1 MKHSQACIISFLITK
16 GFIKVTPVPNK
27 RSTIDTT
34 LQDLL
39 ICYEMLIAAIAHLY
53 AFSHKS
59 FIDLAMENESPC
71 YSFMRVLD
79 FSDER
84 TDLTDHV
91 HQICKYLLSTAFKL
105 KPNSLQIHRLSLS
118 QILESDCSW
127 VIGTDEPTHR
137 QTIATTRC

>member
-1 MKHSQACIISFLITK
+1 M
-16 GFIKVTPVPNK
+16 
-27 RSTIDTT
+27 
-34 LQDLL
+34 L

-59 FIDLAMENESPC
+59 FIDLAMETESPC

-91 HQICKYLLSTAFKL
+91 HQICTTFF
-105 KPNSLQIHRLSLS
+105 
-118 QILESDCSW
+118 
-127 VIGTDEPTHR
+127 
-137 QTIATTRC
+137 IALIP

>member
-1 MKHSQACIISFLITK
+1 MNQKLILISFYRRSQACIISFLINK
-16 GFIKVTPVPNK
+16 GFIKDTSAVNK

-39 ICYEMLIAAIAHLY
+39 ICFEMLIAAVAHLY
-53 AFSHKS
+53 AFSHKP
-59 FIDLAMENESPC
+59 FVDLAMENESPF

-91 HQICKYLLSTAFKL
+91 HQICECLCMNFDQTLITV
-105 KPNSLQIHRLSLS
+105 KPIHLVSIRKFLIRIPFISAQIP
-118 QILESDCSW
+118 E
-127 VIGTDEPTHR
+127 
-137 QTIATTRC
+137 